1 VALPAR
7 LPPTRPTR
15 QRTESRLQSQARKA
29 YAATRPLQRQLSGGD
44 RRPVRS
50 ATVTPAEAQIIW
62 TEYLRHRARV
72 RGFDLAVI
80 EHIVRFSSER
90 YFDTDTRR
98 MVAIGR
104 HGRWLVLVPY
114 DQDGQT
120 ITPVTIHAT
129 TRQQL
134 TARVQRGRLVP

>member
-1 VALPAR
+1 M
-7 LPPTRPTR
+7 
-15 QRTESRLQSQARKA
+15 
-29 YAATRPLQRQLSGGD
+29 
-44 RRPVRS
+44 
-50 ATVTPAEAQIIW
+50 IW

-80 EHIVRFSSER
+80 EQIVRFSSER

-104 HGRWLVLVPY
+104 HARWLVLVPY
-114 DQDGQT
+114 DQDEQT

-134 TARVQRGRLVP
+134 TARVRRGRLVP

>member
-1 VALPAR
+1 M
-7 LPPTRPTR
+7 
-15 QRTESRLQSQARKA
+15 
-29 YAATRPLQRQLSGGD
+29 
-44 RRPVRS
+44 
-50 ATVTPAEAQIIW
+50 IW

-80 EHIVRFSSER
+80 EQIVRFSSER

-104 HGRWLVLVPY
+104 HGRGLVLVPY
-114 DQDGQT
+114 DEDEET
-120 ITPVTIHAT
+120 ITPVTMHAT

-134 TARVQRGRLVP
+134 TLRLRRGRLIP